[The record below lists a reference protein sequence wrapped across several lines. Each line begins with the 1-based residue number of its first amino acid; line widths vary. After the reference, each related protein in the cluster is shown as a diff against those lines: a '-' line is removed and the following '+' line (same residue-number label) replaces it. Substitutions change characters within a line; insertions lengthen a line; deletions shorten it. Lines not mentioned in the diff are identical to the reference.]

1 VNLPPWHAHVDV
13 WLVLGSVVAA
23 YLIAVRRHDRA
34 LPHEEAIP
42 RRKVRLFLLGMAVL
56 WLGAD
61 WPIHDLAERYLFSV
75 HMVQHTLFSLVA
87 APLLVAGA
95 PVWLLRR
102 LLAPRW
108 IRVVWSC
115 VTRPVAALVLFNGV
129 LFFMHWPAVVQIA
142 VTNELAHFGLH
153 VLLVGSAVVLW
164 WPVLSPLPEMPPL
177 PAPGQMLYLFLESLA
192 PTIPASFLT
201 FGTRPLYPVY
211 ATFPRIWGMGVLT
224 DQLVAGLIMK
234 LVGGLILWGVIA
246 AVFFRWGQR
255 ERRDGFDALR
265 YTDVER
271 EIRAEMSR

>member
-1 VNLPPWHAHVDV
+1 
-13 WLVLGSVVAA
+13 
-23 YLIAVRRHDRA
+23 
-34 LPHEEAIP
+34 
-42 RRKVRLFLLGMAVL
+42 VRLFLLGMAVL

-87 APLLVAGA
+87 APILLAGM

-102 LLAPRW
+102 LLGPRW
-108 IRVVWSC
+108 VRSVWRVL
-115 VTRPVAALVLFNGV
+115 TRPVAALVLFNGV
-129 LFFMHWPAVVQIA
+129 LFFMHWPAVVEIA

-153 VLLVGSAVVLW
+153 VLLVGSALVMW
-164 WPVLSPLPEMPPL
+164 WPILSPLPEMPPL

-201 FGTRPLYPVY
+201 FGTHPLYPVY

-224 DQLVAGLIMK
+224 DQLIAGLIMK
-234 LVGGLILWGVIA
+234 LVGGMILWGVIA

-271 EIRAEMSR
+271 EIRAEMGR